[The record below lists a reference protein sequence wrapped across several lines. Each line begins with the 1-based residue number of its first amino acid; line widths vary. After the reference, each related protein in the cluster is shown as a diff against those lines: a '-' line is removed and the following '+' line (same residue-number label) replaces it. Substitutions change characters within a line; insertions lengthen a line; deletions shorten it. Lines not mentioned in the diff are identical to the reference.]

1 MLKKLILDCFKGC
14 RFAEHDFNG
23 LVTSMCGKNGTGK
36 TTVPDAWYWL
46 WTDKDYDLQSNPE
59 VHPDFMAESE
69 PSVTAVMEISG
80 KQMVFHKFQSDMR
93 TKKQKEQGAPVRV
106 ANKYE
111 VNSVPKTQKDFVKSA
126 EECGID
132 IDKFLMLSH
141 TEVLLGMKIADR
153 RNIVFAL
160 GGDVTD
166 IDVADIIPECKDARE
181 LLAQYKPDEIIAM
194 QKATIKRCKEQVESI
209 PNQIIGM
216 ERAKIPVD
224 PTLPARKEQLEKQ
237 ISEKTAERDSYIEKS
252 VTDKFDVQ
260 IRALQNSRTELYNK
274 ANTERLAKLG
284 EAQFKESKAR
294 EALDGAKRTLNSL
307 IQSGQTINDGFRSQI
322 QIRTQLQAKLDAFK
336 SAEFKATDVC
346 PTCGQAIPEEQIES
360 ARAKWQKQVD
370 ESIKDL
376 EDKLRA
382 ANTMIDSYR
391 TDGGQL
397 AEKKK
402 NAEQSVKDCEGLL
415 SDAQFEV
422 AKYSDSITP
431 DYSEIDAQIAEVQAQ
446 RAQVA
451 ENARKANE
459 VGIEINALKTEL
471 ANVIRRITQESN
483 NERID
488 DDIEALRTSLDQYVQ
503 NKADAENILY
513 QMQLISQRKNEL
525 LSDTVN
531 SHFTK
536 VKWRLFDI
544 QKNGEIKDD
553 CTPLVLCADGKY
565 RDMTYSANT
574 AAIQAAKLDI
584 CRGLQKFYGQEL
596 PIFLD
601 SAECFDDFNRQSLAV
616 MDTQLILLCVSED
629 EGLVLK

>member
-1 MLKKLILDCFKGC
+1 MLKKLTLDCFKGC
-14 RFAEHDFNG
+14 RFAEYDFNS
-23 LVTSMCGKNGTGK
+23 LVSSVCGKNGTGK
-36 TTVPDAWYWL
+36 TTIADAWYWL

-69 PSVTAVMEISG
+69 PSVTAVMEIGG
-80 KQMVFHKFQSDMR
+80 KEVTFRKYQSDMR

-111 VNSVPKTQKDFVKSA
+111 VNSVPKTQKDFFKA
-126 EECGID
+126 IEEYGID
-132 IDKFLMLSH
+132 TDKFLVLSH
-141 TEVLLGMKIADR
+141 TDVLLNMKIADR

-166 IDVADIIPECKDARE
+166 IDVAATLPECAETRE
-181 LLAQYKPDEIIAM
+181 LLTQYKPDEIVAM
-194 QKATIKRCKEQVESI
+194 QKATMKRCKEQIESI
-209 PNQIIGM
+209 PNQILGM

-224 PTLPARKEQLEKQ
+224 PTLPERKEQLEKQ
-237 ISEKTAERDSYIEKS
+237 ISEKTVERDSYIEKS
-252 VTDKFDVQ
+252 HTGSFDLQ
-260 IRALQNSRTELYNK
+260 IRTLQNSKTELYNK
-274 ANTERLAKLG
+274 ANTERLTKMN

-294 EALDGAKRTLNSL
+294 EALDGAKRTLMSL
-307 IQSGQTINDGFRSQI
+307 VQSGQNINDGFKSQVK
-322 QIRTQLQAKLDAFK
+322 IRTEMQAKLDALN

-346 PTCGQAIPEEQIES
+346 PTCGQQIPEEQIES

-370 ESIKDL
+370 DSIKDV
-376 EDKLRA
+376 EDRLRA
-382 ANTMIDSYR
+382 SNTMIESYR
-391 TDGGQL
+391 KEGGQL

-402 NAEQSVKDCEGLL
+402 TAEQSVKDCENLL
-415 SDAQFEV
+415 KDAQFDV
-422 AKYSDSITP
+422 SKYSDPITP
-431 DYSEIDAQIAEVQAQ
+431 DYSEIDAQIAKVNEQKSQ
-446 RAQVA
+446 IA
-451 ENARKANE
+451 ENANKANE
-459 VGIEINALKTEL
+459 LGIEINAMKTEL

-488 DDIEALRTSLDQYVQ
+488 KDIETMKTSLDQYVQ
-503 NKADAENILY
+503 TKADAENILY
-513 QMQLISQRKNEL
+513 QMSLISQRKNEL

-601 SAECFDDFNRQSLAV
+601 GAECFDELNRQSLAV
-616 MDTQLILLCVSED
+616 MDAQLILLCVSED

>member
-1 MLKKLILDCFKGC
+1 MLKKLTLDCFKGC
-14 RFAEHDFNG
+14 RFAEYDFNS
-23 LVTSMCGKNGTGK
+23 LVSSVCGKNGTGK
-36 TTVPDAWYWL
+36 TTIADAWYWL

-69 PSVTAVMEISG
+69 PSVTAVMEIGG
-80 KQMVFHKFQSDMR
+80 KEVTFRKYQSDMR

-111 VNSVPKTQKDFVKSA
+111 VNSVPKTQKDFVKA
-126 EECGID
+126 IEEYGID
-132 IDKFLMLSH
+132 TDKFLVLSH
-141 TEVLLGMKIADR
+141 TDVLLNMKIADR

-181 LLAQYKPDEIIAM
+181 LLKQYKPDEIVAM
-194 QKATIKRCKEQVESI
+194 QKATMKRCKEQIESI
-209 PNQIIGM
+209 PNQILGM

-224 PTLPARKEQLEKQ
+224 PALPERKEQLEKQ

-252 VTDKFDVQ
+252 HTGSFDLQ
-260 IRALQNSRTELYNK
+260 IRTLQNSRTELYNK
-274 ANTERLAKLG
+274 ANTERLTKLG

-294 EALDGAKRTLNSL
+294 EALDGAKRTLMSL
-307 IQSGQTINDGFRSQI
+307 VQSGQTINDGFRSQM
-322 QIRTQLQAKLDAFK
+322 QIRTRLQNELAQRK
-336 SAEFKATDVC
+336 AEKFVSDTVC
-346 PTCGQAIPEEQIES
+346 ELCGQEIPKERIEAS
-360 ARAKWQKQVD
+360 KANWQRIRD
-370 ESIKDL
+370 EFIQDH
-376 EDKLRA
+376 ETRINA

-391 TDGGQL
+391 TEGGQL

-402 NAEQSVKDCEGLL
+402 TAEQSVKDCEGLL

-422 AKYSDSITP
+422 TKYSDPITP
-431 DYSEIDAQIAEVQAQ
+431 DYSEIDAQIAKVNKQKSQ
-446 RAQVA
+446 IA
-451 ENARKANE
+451 ENANKANE
-459 VGIEINALKTEL
+459 LGIEINALKTEL

-488 DDIEALRTSLDQYVQ
+488 KDIEVLKTSLDQYVQ
-503 NKADAENILY
+503 TKADAENVLY

-574 AAIQAAKLDI
+574 AAIQAAKIDI

-601 SAECFDDFNRQSLAV
+601 GAECFDELNRQSLAV
-616 MDTQLILLCVSED
+616 MDAQLILLCVSED

>member
-1 MLKKLILDCFKGC
+1 M
-14 RFAEHDFNG
+14 
-23 LVTSMCGKNGTGK
+23 
-36 TTVPDAWYWL
+36 
-46 WTDKDYDLQSNPE
+46 
-59 VHPDFMAESE
+59 
-69 PSVTAVMEISG
+69 
-80 KQMVFHKFQSDMR
+80 
-93 TKKQKEQGAPVRV
+93 
-106 ANKYE
+106 
-111 VNSVPKTQKDFVKSA
+111 
-126 EECGID
+126 
-132 IDKFLMLSH
+132 
-141 TEVLLGMKIADR
+141 
-153 RNIVFAL
+153 
-160 GGDVTD
+160 
-166 IDVADIIPECKDARE
+166 
-181 LLAQYKPDEIIAM
+181 
-194 QKATIKRCKEQVESI
+194 
-209 PNQIIGM
+209 
-216 ERAKIPVD
+216 
-224 PTLPARKEQLEKQ
+224 
-237 ISEKTAERDSYIEKS
+237 
-252 VTDKFDVQ
+252 
-260 IRALQNSRTELYNK
+260 YNK

-391 TDGGQL
+391 TEGGQL

-402 NAEQSVKDCEGLL
+402 TAEQSVKDCEGLL
-415 SDAQFEV
+415 SDAQMDV
-422 AKYSDSITP
+422 LKYSDPITP

-601 SAECFDDFNRQSLAV
+601 GAECFDELNRQSLAV

>member
-1 MLKKLILDCFKGC
+1 MLKKLTLDCFKGC
-14 RFAEHDFNG
+14 RFAEHNFNG
-23 LVTSMCGKNGTGK
+23 LVTSVCGKNGTGK
-36 TTVPDAWYWL
+36 TTIADAWYWL

-69 PSVTAVMEISG
+69 PSVTAVMEIGG
-80 KQMVFHKFQSDMR
+80 KEVTFRKYQSDIR

-111 VNSVPKTQKDFVKSA
+111 VNSVPKTQKDFFKAV
-126 EECGID
+126 EEYGID
-132 IDKFLMLSH
+132 TDKFLVLSH
-141 TEVLLGMKIADR
+141 TDVLLGMKIADR

-166 IDVADIIPECKDARE
+166 IDVAATLPECVETRE
-181 LLAQYKPDEIIAM
+181 LLTQYKPDEIVAM
-194 QKATIKRCKEQVESI
+194 QKATMKRCKEQIESI
-209 PNQIIGM
+209 PNQILGM

-237 ISEKTAERDSYIEKS
+237 IAEKTVERDSYIEKS
-252 VTDKFDVQ
+252 HTGSFDIQ
-260 IRALQNSRTELYNK
+260 IRTLQNSKTELYNK
-274 ANTERLAKLG
+274 ANTERLTKMN

-294 EALDGAKRTLNSL
+294 EALDGAKRTLMSL
-307 IQSGQTINDGFRSQI
+307 VQSGQNINDGFKSQVK
-322 QIRTQLQAKLDAFK
+322 IRTEMQAKLDALN

-346 PTCGQAIPEEQIES
+346 PTCGQQIPEEQIES
-360 ARAKWQKQVD
+360 ARTKWQKQVD
-370 ESIKDL
+370 DSIKDV
-376 EDKLRA
+376 EDRLRA
-382 ANTMIDSYR
+382 SNTMIESYR
-391 TDGGQL
+391 KEGGQL

-402 NAEQSVKDCEGLL
+402 NAEQSVKDCENLL

-422 AKYSDSITP
+422 AKYSDPINP
-431 DYSEIDAQIAEVQAQ
+431 DYSEIDAQIAKVNEQKSQ
-446 RAQVA
+446 IS
-451 ENARKANE
+451 ENANKANE
-459 VGIEINALKTEL
+459 LGIEINAMKTEL

-488 DDIEALRTSLDQYVQ
+488 KDIETMKTSLDQYVQ
-503 NKADAENILY
+503 TKADAENILY
-513 QMQLISQRKNEL
+513 QMSLISQRKNEL

-553 CTPLVLCADGKY
+553 CTPMVLCADGKY

-601 SAECFDDFNRQSLAV
+601 GAECFDELNRQSLAV
-616 MDTQLILLCVSED
+616 MDAQLILLCVSED

>member
-1 MLKKLILDCFKGC
+1 MLIKLTLDCFKGC
-14 RFAEHDFNG
+14 RFAEYDFNS
-23 LVTSMCGKNGTGK
+23 LVTAICGKNGTGK
-36 TTVPDAWYWL
+36 TTVADAWYWL

-69 PSVTAVMEISG
+69 PSVTAVMEIGG

-132 IDKFLMLSH
+132 IDRFLTLSH

-166 IDVADIIPECKDARE
+166 IDVADIIPECKDARG
-181 LLAQYKPDEIIAM
+181 LLNQYKPDEIVAM

-224 PTLPARKEQLEKQ
+224 PALPGRKEQLEKQ

-260 IRALQNSRTELYNK
+260 IRALQNSRQELYNK
-274 ANTERLAKLG
+274 ANTERLAKLS
-284 EAQFKESKAR
+284 EAQFTEGHCR
-294 EALDGAKRTLNSL
+294 EALASAKRALQSL
-307 IQSGQTINDGFRSQI
+307 MSNGQTINDGFRSQT
-322 QIRTQLQAKLDAFK
+322 QIRTRLQNELAQREAEEFVTDTVCEMCGQEIPKERIEAFK
-336 SAEFKATDVC
+336 AN
-346 PTCGQAIPEEQIES
+346 
-360 ARAKWQKQVD
+360 WQKIHD
-370 ESIKDL
+370 DAIKDFK
-376 EDKLRA
+376 ERISA
-382 ANTMIDSYR
+382 ANSMIESYR
-391 TDGGQL
+391 TSGKQL
-397 AEKKK
+397 AEKKS
-402 NAEQSVKDCEGLL
+402 NAEQVVKDCEGSL
-415 SDAQFEV
+415 SDAQMEV
-422 AKYSDSITP
+422 LKYSDSITP

-459 VGIEINALKTEL
+459 LGIEINALKTEL

-488 DDIEALRTSLDQYVQ
+488 ADIEALRTSLDQYVQ
-503 NKADAENILY
+503 AKADAENILY

-531 SHFTK
+531 SHFTR
-536 VKWRLFDI
+536 VKWRLFDV

-584 CRGLQKFYGQEL
+584 CRGLQKFYGHEL

-601 SAECFDDFNRQSLAV
+601 GAECFDELNRQSLAV

-629 EGLVLK
+629 EGLVIK